1 MPEPYILMLDE
12 VDSTNTYARNHFDEL
27 PDGAIVAA
35 RSQTAGRGRRG
46 RRWNA
51 PPGSCILCTMVMKRL
66 VDGFHAGALL
76 GVGALNCLR
85 EAAPGINAFLKWPND
100 VYVEERKI
108 AGILS
113 ESARI
118 EQGRV
123 TGVVS
128 GIGINVNLPGS
139 LLETIDQPATSLLFA
154 TKNEFNVEILLKKL
168 AEILIRYYITYPK
181 CAAGPRFEWKSEN
194 RLVGETI
201 SVTDP
206 QGKSHTGIFRDIL
219 PDGGMVLEEAGS
231 LRVFTC
237 GDVKIDRASVD
248 WERVRNKR
256 KID

>member
-1 MPEPYILMLDE
+1 M
-12 VDSTNTYARNHFDEL
+12 
-27 PDGAIVAA
+27 
-35 RSQTAGRGRRG
+35 
-46 RRWNA
+46 
-51 PPGSCILCTMVMKRL
+51 
-66 VDGFHAGALL
+66 
-76 GVGALNCLR
+76 
-85 EAAPGINAFLKWPND
+85 
-100 VYVEERKI
+100 
-108 AGILS
+108 
-113 ESARI
+113 
-118 EQGRV
+118 

-181 CAAGPRFEWKSEN
+181 CAAGLLFEWKSEN

>member
-35 RSQTAGRGRRG
+35 RSQTAGAAAGAALERSARKLH
-46 RRWNA
+46 
-51 PPGSCILCTMVMKRL
+51 LCTMVMKRL

-118 EQGRV
+118 EQGHV

-181 CAAGPRFEWKSEN
+181 CAAGFFLS
-194 RLVGETI
+194 
-201 SVTDP
+201 
-206 QGKSHTGIFRDIL
+206 GKARTGWW
-219 PDGGMVLEEAGS
+219 
-231 LRVFTC
+231 
-237 GDVKIDRASVD
+237 VKRS
-248 WERVRNKR
+248 R
-256 KID
+256 